1 MNRINLKLSATM
13 IILLVAILFPLGF
26 VINQIFYQFNLQ
38 QAQDESLYLAK
49 QYASLISDSSVESRI
64 EVVEVSAKLANQKLI
79 VMMEDREILAN
90 ANIALDN
97 ESILYLSNL
106 LENEHHS
113 YLTNSFQTPD
123 GLTYLATASP
133 ILFNN
138 VSGHVIM
145 FSSLE
150 SILQSMETVQW
161 LLMIAIIGSI
171 LLGVGFA
178 IFFSTKLS
186 QPLVSMEKAARQM
199 AKGDLAIRVR
209 EESNDE
215 IGSLAGAIN
224 DLAAEL
230 EKVNSQRKEFIA
242 NITHDLQTPITYLKG
257 YTKALKQK
265 LWKSELEQQQYFE
278 IIEEEANRLSSLVND
293 LFDLTKMDEG
303 RLTLHK
309 EQINVD
315 EFLHF
320 VVKKPSLHALER
332 NTSIQINNHTKQ
344 NIYVYADPLRL
355 EQVFINLLE
364 NAVRYTKD
372 GVITLSVH
380 ADEEVVLIEITDT
393 GVGMQKDE
401 LPFIF
406 DRFYRVEKSR
416 NREYGGSGL
425 GLPIVKQ
432 LIDLHDGE
440 IIVTSELGKGTT
452 VSITL
457 PRQNKEL
464 ETFHDE

>member
-1 MNRINLKLSATM
+1 MNRINIKLSATM
-13 IILLVAILFPLGF
+13 IILLVSILFPLGF

-38 QAQDESLYLAK
+38 QAQDESLYLAT
-49 QYASLISDSSVESRI
+49 QYASLISDSGVESRM

-79 VMMEDREILAN
+79 VMMEDNEILAN

-97 ESILYLSNL
+97 ESILYLFNL

-133 ILFNN
+133 ILYNN
-138 VSGHVIM
+138 VRGHVIM

-150 SILQSMETVQW
+150 SILHSMETIQW

-230 EKVNSQRKEFIA
+230 ERVNDQRKEFIA

-265 LWKSELEQQQYFE
+265 LWKSEIEQQQYFE

-309 EQINVD
+309 GQVNVD

-332 NTSIQINNHTKQ
+332 NTSIQINNHIKQ

-364 NAVRYTKD
+364 NAVRYSKD

-380 ADEEVVLIEITDT
+380 ADEELVLIEITDT
-393 GVGMQKDE
+393 GVGMHKDE

-416 NREYGGSGL
+416 NRKYGGSGL

-440 IIVTSELGKGTT
+440 IFVTSELGKGTT

-457 PRQNKEL
+457 PRQNKKL
-464 ETFHDE
+464 EIFKDE

>member
-1 MNRINLKLSATM
+1 MNRINIKLSVTM
-13 IILLVAILFPLGF
+13 IILLVSILFPLGF

-38 QAQDESLYLAK
+38 QAQDESLNLAT
-49 QYASLISDSSVESRI
+49 QYASLINDNSIESRM
-64 EVVEVSAKLANQKLI
+64 EVVEVSARLANQKLI
-79 VMMEDREILAN
+79 VMMEDKEILAN

-97 ESILYLSNL
+97 EIILYLSEL

-113 YLTNSFQTPD
+113 YLTNSFQTLD

-133 ILFNN
+133 IVFNN
-138 VSGHVIM
+138 VRGHVIM

-150 SILQSMETVQW
+150 SILHYMETVQW

-171 LLGVGFA
+171 LVGVGFA

-186 QPLVSMEKAARQM
+186 QPLVSMEKATRQM

-215 IGSLAGAIN
+215 IGSLGIAIN

-230 EKVNSQRKEFIA
+230 ERVNSQRKEFIA

-257 YTKALKQK
+257 YTKALEQK
-265 LWKSELEQQQYFE
+265 LWKSEIEQQQYLE
-278 IIEEEANRLSSLVND
+278 IIEKEANRLSSLVND
-293 LFDLTKMDEG
+293 LFDLTKIDEG
-303 RLTLHK
+303 KLTLHK

-332 NTSIQINNHTKQ
+332 NTSIQINNHIKQ
-344 NIYVYADPLRL
+344 SIYVYADPLRL

-372 GVITLSVH
+372 GVITLCVH
-380 ADEEVVLIEITDT
+380 ADEEVVLIEINDT
-393 GVGMQKDE
+393 GVGMHKDE

-416 NREYGGSGL
+416 NRKYGGAGL

-440 IIVTSELGKGTT
+440 IIVTSEFGKGTT

-457 PRQNKEL
+457 PRHNKEQ
-464 ETFHDE
+464 ETFNDE